1 MSSDDPNSS
10 QTKPSADP
18 SKADLRYQ
26 GFVRRVEDSAGA
38 DAEPEGPAEED
49 DALEAAPNR
58 RASGHRLLVFGLL
71 LALAAALAASAFFA
85 GRHFIRIAMRENL
98 PQLDGSL
105 AVYGLAAPVT
115 VARDARGVPHI
126 RAGSMDDLVF
136 AQGFVTAQDRLWQM
150 DLLRRHAAGQ
160 LAAILGRSMLEHDR
174 LQRTLQLRASADR
187 AIAVLP
193 ADQRHWLDLYAR
205 GVNASIAAQRAHLPV
220 EFCLLAYQPAP
231 WTPRD
236 SILVELVMFQ
246 DLTTGFPAKLAREA
260 LAAHLSPE
268 LIADLYPVG
277 SWRDHY
283 PGQPMPD
290 VSAPQPEFNDIPLDE
305 SQSQLRRPS
314 RPTKESGAPSIAVSS
329 RWVGSKTP
337 GAPSISRSLRNGW
350 ESANTISPSDLL
362 SLNQTL
368 ALFHAPCSA
377 CVAGS
382 NAWAVSG
389 SRTASGKPLLS
400 NDMHLSL
407 SVPDLWY
414 EADLEASNPA
424 PLAAFHAAGVTL
436 PGTPFIISGHNDH
449 VAWGFTNLGADV
461 QDLIIEHT
469 RGTSSGAEF
478 QTSSGAWLPVRY
490 QTEVIQVRGS
500 TDVILDV
507 PLTRHG
513 DTDTPIV
520 SSVFPTERRSLSL
533 RWTIYDPA
541 NLTAPFFA
549 VDSAADWPSMLAAFA
564 AWGGPAQNLIYADD
578 QGHIAYHALGRIPI
592 RGDINNPSPLSPVP
606 TDATAP
612 DAAAHEWV
620 GTIPFDQLPQALD
633 PPDGVLAAAN
643 ARVTPDG
650 YRFPITLNWM
660 APYRT
665 ERIYKVLESSPM
677 EVEATDDNEPG
688 KVSAP
693 VPGVGTNKTLALSR
707 PLTPLDMLTLQND
720 AISEP
725 DLILAQR
732 LAYSI
737 DHATGPL
744 KNDPTLHQAADILRK
759 WNGSVDANAS
769 APAIVNA
776 ARATLWPMLLIPK
789 LAPEAGTQLA
799 QGADLSKVKNLRAD
813 AARAANLWQLYTWGE
828 RDSVEEQ
835 LITHTP
841 ARWLPSGFATWD
853 DFLAAVVLRGLRN
866 AHAPRNLATWQQG
879 SAFPLD
885 IEHPIFSHATLLAR
899 LLLGVPTGTGPQSQS
914 GDLTTV
920 RQSGHAFGPSE
931 RFTADLS
938 DPDRATLNLVL
949 GQSGNP
955 GSPLYMDQFQSWLRG
970 TTFPLPFTPAATQ
983 PTITHTH
990 TLTPR

>member
-1 MSSDDPNSS
+1 MSSDDPNSRD
-10 QTKPSADP
+10 TKPPASPA
-18 SKADLRYQ
+18 KADLRYK
-26 GFVRRVEDSAGA
+26 GYVRRVEDSAGA
-38 DAEPEGPAEED
+38 DAGPEGPVAA
-49 DALEAAPNR
+49 DAALKAALVADLDAPAGR
-58 RASGHRLLVFGLL
+58 GSGHRLRVFCLL

-85 GRHFIRIAMRENL
+85 GRHFIRNAMRENL

-105 AVYGLAAPVT
+105 TVYGLAAPVT
-115 VARDARGVPHI
+115 VARDTHGVPHI

-160 LAAILGRSMLEHDR
+160 LAAVLGRPMLEHDR
-174 LQRTLQLRASADR
+174 LQRTLQLRAAADR

-193 ADQRHWLDLYAR
+193 ADQRHWLEVYAR
-205 GVNASIAAQRAHLPV
+205 GVNASIAAQRDRIPV
-220 EFCLLAYQPAP
+220 EFRLLAYRPAA

-246 DLTTGFPAKLAREA
+246 DLTTGFPQKLAREA

-277 SWRDHY
+277 SWRDHT

-305 SQSQLRRPS
+305 SQSSLRRPS
-314 RPTKESGAPSIAVSS
+314 PAAT
-329 RWVGSKTP
+329 T
-337 GAPSISRSLRNGW
+337 
-350 ESANTISPSDLL
+350 SPSDLL

-407 SVPDLWY
+407 SVPELWY
-414 EADLEASNPA
+414 EADLQATNPA
-424 PLAAFHAAGVTL
+424 PLAAFHAAGITL
-436 PGTPFIISGHNDH
+436 PGTPFVIAGHNDH

-461 QDLIIEHT
+461 QDLIVEHT
-469 RGTSSGAEF
+469 RGTSSGAEY
-478 QTSSGAWLPVRY
+478 QTASGAWLPVRY

-541 NLTAPFFA
+541 NLTDPFFA
-549 VDSAADWPSMLAAFA
+549 VNSAADWPSMLAAFA
-564 AWGGPAQNLIYADD
+564 DWGGPAQNLVYADD

-612 DAAAHEWV
+612 DAALHEWA
-620 GTIPFDQLPQALD
+620 GYIPFDQLPQAFD
-633 PPDGVLAAAN
+633 PPDGVLATAN

-650 YRFPITLNWM
+650 YRFPITLDWM

-665 ERIYKVLESSPM
+665 ERIYKVLESSP
-677 EVEATDDNEPG
+677 ERVLDASPVNLSEAPAAKSANSSSATTPAAAPG
-688 KVSAP
+688 
-693 VPGVGTNKTLALSR
+693 PGETLAPIHL
-707 PLTPLDMLTLQND
+707 LTPADMLALQD
-720 AISEP
+720 DVTSGP
-725 DLILAQR
+725 DRILAQR
-732 LAYSI
+732 LAYAI

-759 WNGSVDANAS
+759 WNGSVDAAAA

-789 LAPEAGTQLA
+789 LAPEAGTQLV
-799 QGADLSKVKNLRAD
+799 QGADLSKVRNLPAD
-813 AARAANLWQLYTWGE
+813 AAQAANLWQLYTWGE
-828 RDSVEEQ
+828 RESVEEQ
-835 LITHTP
+835 LITHAP
-841 ARWLPSGFATWD
+841 ARWLPSAYPTWD
-853 DFLAAVVLRGLRN
+853 DFLAAVVQRGLRN
-866 AHAPRNLATWQQG
+866 AHAPLDLATWQQG
-879 SAFPLD
+879 SAFRLD
-885 IEHPIFSHATLLAR
+885 IEHPLFSHATLLAR

-914 GDLTTV
+914 GDTTTV
-920 RQSGHAFGPSE
+920 RQSGQAFGPSE

-938 DPDRATLNLVL
+938 DPDRTTLNLAL

-955 GSPLYMDQFQSWLRG
+955 ASPFYMDQFQSWLRG
-970 TTFPLPFTPAATQ
+970 TTFPLPFTPAATW
-983 PTITHTH
+983 PTIAHTL

>member
-1 MSSDDPNSS
+1 MIRDDPNSS
-10 QTKPSADP
+10 QSNPSANP
-18 SKADLRYQ
+18 SKAELRYK
-26 GFVRRVEDSAGA
+26 GYVRRAEDSAGA
-38 DAEPEGPAEED
+38 DAEPEGPAAA
-49 DALEAAPNR
+49 DAALRAALVADLEAPAGR
-58 RASGHRLLVFGLL
+58 GAGHRLRVFCVVVAL
-71 LALAAALAASAFFA
+71 LALLFAAAFFA
-85 GRHFIRIAMRENL
+85 GRHFIPIAMRQNL

-105 AVYGLAAPVT
+105 AVHGLAAPVT
-115 VARDARGVPHI
+115 VERDARGVPHI
-126 RAGSMDDLVF
+126 HAGSMDDLVF

-160 LAAILGRSMLEHDR
+160 LAAILGRPMLEHDR
-174 LQRTLQLRASADR
+174 LQRTRQLRAAADR

-193 ADQRHWLDLYAR
+193 ADQRHWLEVYAR
-205 GVNASIAAQRAHLPV
+205 GVNASIAAQRDRIPV
-220 EFCLLAYQPAP
+220 EFRLLAYRPAA

-246 DLTTGFPAKLAREA
+246 DLTTGFPQKLAREA

-277 SWRDHY
+277 SWRDHT

-290 VSAPQPEFNDIPLDE
+290 VSAPQPELNDIPLDE
-305 SQSQLRRPS
+305 SQSSLRRPS
-314 RPTKESGAPSIAVSS
+314 PAAT
-329 RWVGSKTP
+329 T
-337 GAPSISRSLRNGW
+337 
-350 ESANTISPSDLL
+350 SPSDLL

-407 SVPDLWY
+407 SVPELWY
-414 EADLEASNPA
+414 EADLQATNPA
-424 PLAAFHAAGVTL
+424 PLAAFHAAGITL
-436 PGTPFIISGHNDH
+436 PGTPFVIAGHNDH

-461 QDLIIEHT
+461 QDLIVEHT
-469 RGTSSGAEF
+469 RGTSSGAEY
-478 QTSSGAWLPVRY
+478 QTASGAWLPVRY

-541 NLTAPFFA
+541 NLTDPFFA
-549 VDSAADWPSMLAAFA
+549 VNSAADWPSMLAAFA
-564 AWGGPAQNLIYADD
+564 DWGGPAQNLVYADD

-612 DAAAHEWV
+612 DAALHEWA
-620 GTIPFDQLPQALD
+620 GYIPFDQLPQAFD
-633 PPDGVLAAAN
+633 PPDGVLATAN

-650 YRFPITLNWM
+650 YRFPITLDWM

-665 ERIYKVLESSPM
+665 ERIYKVLESSP
-677 EVEATDDNEPG
+677 ERVLDASSVNLPEAPAAKSANSGSATTPAAAPG
-688 KVSAP
+688 
-693 VPGVGTNKTLALSR
+693 PGETLAPIHL
-707 PLTPLDMLTLQND
+707 LTPADMLALQD
-720 AISEP
+720 DVTSGP
-725 DLILAQR
+725 DRILAQR
-732 LAYSI
+732 LAYAI

-759 WNGSVDANAS
+759 WNGSVDAAAA

-789 LAPEAGTQLA
+789 LAPEAGTQLV
-799 QGADLSKVKNLRAD
+799 QGADLSKVRNLPAD
-813 AARAANLWQLYTWGE
+813 AAQAANLWQLYTWGE
-828 RDSVEEQ
+828 RESVEEQ
-835 LITHTP
+835 LITHAP
-841 ARWLPSGFATWD
+841 ARWLPSAYPTWD
-853 DFLAAVVLRGLRN
+853 DFLAAVVQRGLRN
-866 AHAPRNLATWQQG
+866 AHAPLDLATWQQG
-879 SAFPLD
+879 SAFRLD
-885 IEHPIFSHATLLAR
+885 IEHPLFSHATLLAR

-914 GDLTTV
+914 GDTTTV
-920 RQSGHAFGPSE
+920 RQSGQAFGPSE

-938 DPDRATLNLVL
+938 DPDRTTLNLAL

-955 GSPLYMDQFQSWLRG
+955 ASPFYMDQFQSWLRG
-970 TTFPLPFTPAATQ
+970 TTFPLPFTPAATW
-983 PTITHTH
+983 PTIAHTL

>member
-1 MSSDDPNSS
+1 MIRDDPNSS
-10 QTKPSADP
+10 QSSPSANP
-18 SKADLRYQ
+18 SKAELRYQ
-26 GFVRRVEDSAGA
+26 GYVRRVEDSAAA
-38 DAEPEGPAEED
+38 DAEPEGPVAA
-49 DALEAAPNR
+49 DAALKAALVADLEAPAR
-58 RASGHRLLVFGLL
+58 HGAGHKLRAFCLL

-85 GRHFIRIAMRENL
+85 GRHFIRNAMRQNL

-126 RAGSMDDLVF
+126 RAASMDDLVF

-150 DLLRRHAAGQ
+150 DLLRRHASGQ
-160 LAAILGRSMLEHDR
+160 LAAILGRPMLEHDR
-174 LQRTLQLRASADR
+174 LQRTLQLLAAADR

-193 ADQRHWLDLYAR
+193 ADQRHWLEVYAR
-205 GVNASIAAQRAHLPV
+205 GVNASIAAQRGRLPI
-220 EFCLLAYQPAP
+220 EFHLLAYQPAP

-246 DLTTGFPAKLAREA
+246 DLTTGFPAKLARES
-260 LAAHLSPE
+260 LAAHLSSE
-268 LIADLYPVG
+268 LITDLYPVG
-277 SWRDHY
+277 SWRDHV

-305 SQSQLRRPS
+305 SQSSLRRP
-314 RPTKESGAPSIAVSS
+314 APA
-329 RWVGSKTP
+329 
-337 GAPSISRSLRNGW
+337 A
-350 ESANTISPSDLL
+350 TISPSDLL

-368 ALFHAPCSA
+368 VLFHAPCSA

-407 SVPDLWY
+407 SVPELWY
-414 EADLEASNPA
+414 EADLEATNPA
-424 PLAAFHAAGVTL
+424 PQADFHAAGVTL
-436 PGTPFIISGHNDH
+436 PGTPFVISGHNDH

-478 QTSSGAWLPVRY
+478 QTASGAWLPVRY
-490 QTEVIQVRGS
+490 RTEVIQVRGS

-513 DTDTPIV
+513 DMDTPIV

-541 NLTAPFFA
+541 NLTDPFFA

-564 AWGGPAQNLIYADD
+564 DWGGPAQNLIYADD
-578 QGHIAYHALGRIPI
+578 AGHIAYHALGRIPI
-592 RGDINNPSPLSPVP
+592 RGDVNNPSPLAPVP

-612 DAAAHEWV
+612 DAPSHEWA
-620 GTIPFDQLPQALD
+620 GYIPFDQLPQAFD
-633 PPDGVLAAAN
+633 PPDGVLATAN

-650 YRFPITLNWM
+650 YRFPITLDWM

-665 ERIYKVLESSPM
+665 ERIYRVLDASSVNLP
-677 EVEATDDNEPG
+677 EAPAAKSANSSSATTPAAAPG
-688 KVSAP
+688 PGETPAP
-693 VPGVGTNKTLALSR
+693 IHLLTPADMLALQDDVTSG
-707 PLTPLDMLTLQND
+707 
-720 AISEP
+720 P
-725 DLILAQR
+725 DRILAQR
-732 LAYSI
+732 LAYAI

-759 WNGSVDANAS
+759 WNGSVDANAA

-776 ARATLWPMLLIPK
+776 ARAALWPMLLIPK
-789 LAPEAGTQLA
+789 LAPEAAAQLA
-799 QGADLSKVKNLRAD
+799 QGADLSKVRNLRAD
-813 AARAANLWQLYTWGE
+813 AAQAANLWQLYTWGE
-828 RDSVEEQ
+828 RESVEEQ
-835 LITHTP
+835 LITHAP
-841 ARWLPSGFATWD
+841 ARWLPSAYPTWD
-853 DFLAAVVLRGLRN
+853 DFLAAVVQRGLRN
-866 AHAPRNLATWQQG
+866 AHAPLDLATWQQG
-879 SAFPLD
+879 SAFRLD
-885 IEHPIFSHATLLAR
+885 IEHPLFSHATLLAR

-914 GDLTTV
+914 GDTTTV
-920 RQSGHAFGPSE
+920 RQSGQAFGPSE

-938 DPDRATLNLVL
+938 DPDRTTLNLAL

-955 GSPLYMDQFQSWLRG
+955 ASPFYMDQFQSWLRG
-970 TTFPLPFTPAATQ
+970 TTFPLPFTPAATW
-983 PTITHTH
+983 PTIAHTL

>member
-10 QTKPSADP
+10 GTNSPPDP
-18 SKADLRYQ
+18 NKADLRYENY
-26 GFVRRVEDSAGA
+26 VRKVEGRTEADSRPEDLAA
-38 DAEPEGPAEED
+38 AVSLEDTEP
-49 DALEAAPNR
+49 EAAPDAPTR
-58 RASGHRLLVFGLL
+58 RSAGHRLLVFCLVF
-71 LALAAALAASAFFA
+71 ALVAALVTSAFLA
-85 GRHFIRIAMRENL
+85 GRHFIRNAMREDL
-98 PQLDGSL
+98 PQLDGSQP
-105 AVYGLAAPVT
+105 VYGLAASVT
-115 VARDARGVPHI
+115 VARDARGVPHLY
-126 RAGSMDDLVF
+126 ASSMDDLIF
-136 AQGFVTAQDRLWQM
+136 AQGYVTAQDRLWQM
-150 DLLRRHAAGQ
+150 DMLRRHASGQ

-174 LQRTLQLRASADR
+174 LQRTLQLRAAADR

-220 EFCLLAYQPAP
+220 EFRLLAYQPAP

-236 SILVELVMFQ
+236 SILVEIALFQ
-246 DLTTGFPAKLAREA
+246 ELTTGFPAKLGREA
-260 LAAHLSPE
+260 LAEHLSPD

-283 PGQPMPD
+283 PGQPIPD

-305 SQSQLRRPS
+305 SQSHLRKP
-314 RPTKESGAPSIAVSS
+314 APAA
-329 RWVGSKTP
+329 T
-337 GAPSISRSLRNGW
+337 
-350 ESANTISPSDLL
+350 TSPSDLL

-368 ALFHAPCSA
+368 ALFHVPCSA

-407 SVPDLWY
+407 SVPELWY
-414 EADLEASNPA
+414 EADLQATNPA
-424 PLAAFHAAGVTL
+424 PLAAFHAAGITL
-436 PGTPFIISGHNDH
+436 PGTPFVISGHNDH

-461 QDLIIEHT
+461 QDLYIEHT
-469 RGTSSGAEF
+469 RGTPSGAEY
-478 QTSSGAWLPVRY
+478 QLPNGTWSAVHY

-500 TDVILDV
+500 ADVVLDV

-513 DTDTPIV
+513 DADTPIV
-520 SSVFPTERRSLSL
+520 SSLFPTERRSLSL

-549 VDSAADWPSMLAAFA
+549 VNSASDWSSMLAAFA

-578 QGHIAYHALGRIPI
+578 AGHIGYHALGRIPI
-592 RGDINNPSPLSPVP
+592 RGDIDNPSPLSPVP
-606 TDATAP
+606 TEATAP
-612 DAAAHEWV
+612 DALSHEWV
-620 GTIPFDQLPQALD
+620 GTIPFDQLPQSYD
-633 PPDGVLAAAN
+633 PADGVLATAN

-650 YRFPITLNWM
+650 YRYPITLNWM

-665 ERIYKVLESSPM
+665 ERIYKVLESSPQR
-677 EVEATDDNEPG
+677 VLEASLVKVPETSPAKRSQSSPAKGSFPG
-688 KVSAP
+688 
-693 VPGVGTNKTLALSR
+693 PGETLAPSH
-707 PLTPLDMLTLQND
+707 PLTAQDMLTLQND
-720 AISEP
+720 VISEP

-737 DHATGPL
+737 DHTTGPL
-744 KNDPTLHQAADILRK
+744 KNDPTLHQAADILRN

-776 ARATLWPMLLIPK
+776 ARAALWPMLLIPR
-789 LAPEAGTQLA
+789 LAPEAAAPLA

-828 RDSVEEQ
+828 RSSVEEQ
-835 LITHTP
+835 LISHAP

-853 DFLAAVVLRGLRN
+853 DFLAAVVQRGLRS
-866 AHAPRNLATWQQG
+866 AHAPRNLTTWQQG
-879 SAFPLD
+879 SAFPLQID
-885 IEHPIFSHATLLAR
+885 HPIFSRAILLAR
-899 LLLGVPTGTGPQSQS
+899 LLLGVPTGTGPQPQS

-920 RQSGHAFGPSE
+920 KQIGQAFGPSE

-938 DPDRATLNLVL
+938 DPDRTTLNLVL

-955 GSPLYMDQFQSWLRG
+955 ASPWYMDQLQSWLRG
-970 TTFPLPFTPAATQ
+970 TTYPLPFTPAATQ
-983 PTITHTH
+983 PTITHTLI
-990 TLTPR
+990 LTPR

>member
-1 MSSDDPNSS
+1 MIRDDPNSS
-10 QTKPSADP
+10 QSNPSADP

-26 GFVRRVEDSAGA
+26 GYVRRVEDSAGA
-38 DAEPEGPAEED
+38 DAEPEDPAAA
-49 DALEAAPNR
+49 DAALKAALVADLDAPAGR
-58 RASGHRLLVFGLL
+58 GAGHGLRVFCLL

-85 GRHFIRIAMRENL
+85 GRHFIRNAMRENL

-115 VARDARGVPHI
+115 VERDARGVPHI

-136 AQGFVTAQDRLWQM
+136 AQGFVTAGDRLWQM

-160 LAAILGRSMLEHDR
+160 LAAILGRPMLEHDR
-174 LQRTLQLRASADR
+174 LQRTMQLRAAADR

-193 ADQRHWLDLYAR
+193 ADQRHWLDVYAR
-205 GVNASIAAQRAHLPV
+205 GVNASIAAQRDRLPI
-220 EFCLLAYQPAP
+220 EFRLLGYQPAP

-260 LAAHLSPE
+260 LAAHLAPE

-305 SQSQLRRPS
+305 SQSHLRQPAQ
-314 RPTKESGAPSIAVSS
+314 K
-329 RWVGSKTP
+329 P

-350 ESANTISPSDLL
+350 ESASTISPSDLL

-368 ALFHAPCSA
+368 ALFQSPCSA

-389 SRTASGKPLLS
+389 SRTASGKPLLA

-424 PLAAFHAAGVTL
+424 PLAAFHAAGITL
-436 PGTPFIISGHNDH
+436 PGTPFVIAGHNDH

-469 RGTSSGAEF
+469 RGTFSGVEF
-478 QTSSGAWLPVRY
+478 QTPSGTWSPVRY

-513 DTDTPIV
+513 DADTPIV
-520 SSVFPTERRSLSL
+520 SSVFPAERRSLSL

-541 NLTAPFFA
+541 NLTDPFFA

-564 AWGGPAQNLIYADD
+564 DWGGPAQNLIYADD
-578 QGHIAYHALGRIPI
+578 AGHIAYHALGRIPI

-612 DAAAHEWV
+612 DAAAHEWA
-620 GTIPFDQLPQALD
+620 GTIPFDQLPQAFD
-633 PPDGVLAAAN
+633 PPDGVLATAN

-650 YRFPITLNWM
+650 YRFPITLDWM

-665 ERIYKVLESSPM
+665 ERIYKVLESSP
-677 EVEATDDNEPG
+677 ERVLEASPVNLPEAPAAKSAISSSAKTPAAAPG
-688 KVSAP
+688 
-693 VPGVGTNKTLALSR
+693 PGQPTHL
-707 PLTPLDMLTLQND
+707 LTPANMLALQND
-720 AISEP
+720 VTSEP
-725 DLILAQR
+725 DRILAQR
-732 LAYSI
+732 LAYAI

-744 KNDPTLHQAADILRK
+744 KNDSTLHQAADILRK
-759 WNGSVDANAS
+759 WDGSVDAAAA

-776 ARATLWPMLLIPK
+776 ARAALWPMLLIPK
-789 LAPEAGTQLA
+789 LAPEASAPLA

-813 AARAANLWQLYTWGE
+813 AAQAANLWQLYTWGE

-841 ARWLPSGFATWD
+841 ARWLPSAYPTWD

-866 AHAPRNLATWQQG
+866 AHAPRDLATWQQG

-885 IEHPIFSHATLLAR
+885 IKHPIFSHATLLAR
-899 LLLGVPTGTGPQSQS
+899 LLLGVPTGAGPQSQS

-920 RQSGHAFGPSE
+920 RQSGRAFGPSE
-931 RFTADLS
+931 RFTAGLS
-938 DPDRATLNLVL
+938 DPDRTTLNLVL

-955 GSPLYMDQFQSWLRG
+955 ASPWYMDQFQSWLRG
-970 TTFPLPFTPAATQ
+970 TTYPLPFTPAATQ
-983 PTITHTH
+983 PTITHTL

>member
-10 QTKPSADP
+10 GTNSSADP
-18 SKADLRYQ
+18 NKADLRYQ
-26 GFVRRVEDSAGA
+26 NYVRKVERTTEADSRPEALPA
-38 DAEPEGPAEED
+38 AAFLEDTEPESAP
-49 DALEAAPNR
+49 DAPTR
-58 RASGHRLLVFGLL
+58 RAAGHRTLVFCLVF
-71 LALAAALAASAFFA
+71 ALVAALAVSAFLA
-85 GRHFIRIAMRENL
+85 GRHFIRNAMRENL
-98 PQLDGSL
+98 PQLDGSF

-115 VARDARGVPHI
+115 VARDAQGVPHI
-126 RAGSMDDLVF
+126 HASSMDDLVF

-150 DLLRRHAAGQ
+150 DLLRRHASGQ

-193 ADQRHWLDLYAR
+193 ADQRHWLEVYAR
-205 GVNASIAAQRAHLPV
+205 GVNASIAAQHAHLPV
-220 EFCLLAYQPAP
+220 EFRLLGYQPAP
-231 WTPRD
+231 WIPRD

-246 DLTTGFPAKLAREA
+246 DLTTSFPAKLGREA
-260 LAAHLSPE
+260 LAAHLSPD

-290 VSAPQPEFNDIPLDE
+290 VSAPQPEFNDMPLDE
-305 SQSQLRRPS
+305 SQSRLHR
-314 RPTKESGAPSIAVSS
+314 
-329 RWVGSKTP
+329 P

-350 ESANTISPSDLL
+350 ESTNTISPADLL

-368 ALFHAPCSA
+368 SLFHAPCST

-407 SVPDLWY
+407 SAPELWY
-414 EADLEASNPA
+414 EADLQATNPA
-424 PLAAFHAAGVTL
+424 PLADFHAAGITL
-436 PGTPFIISGHNDH
+436 PGTPFVIAGHNDH

-461 QDLIIEHT
+461 QDLYIEHT
-469 RGTSSGAEF
+469 RGTASGAEY
-478 QTSSGAWLPVRY
+478 QLPNGTWSPVRY
-490 QTEVIQVRGS
+490 QTEVIHVRGS
-500 TDVILDV
+500 ADVILDV

-513 DTDTPIV
+513 DTDIPIV
-520 SSVFPTERRSLSL
+520 SSLFPTERRRLSL

-549 VDSAADWPSMLAAFA
+549 VDSATDWTSMLAAFA

-578 QGHIAYHALGRIPI
+578 AGHIAYHALGRIPI

-612 DAAAHEWV
+612 DALSHEWV
-620 GTIPFDQLPQALD
+620 GTIPFDQLPQAFD
-633 PPDGVLAAAN
+633 PPDGVLATAN
-643 ARVTPDG
+643 ASVTPVD
-650 YRFPITLNWM
+650 YRYPITLDWM

-665 ERIYKVLESSPM
+665 ERIYRVLEASPAKSASG
-677 EVEATDDNEPG
+677 EAL
-688 KVSAP
+688 AP
-693 VPGVGTNKTLALSR
+693 SH
-707 PLTPLDMLTLQND
+707 PLTPADMLTLQND
-720 AISEP
+720 VYSNLDHI
-725 DLILAQR
+725 IAQR

-744 KNDPTLHQAADILRK
+744 KNDSTLHQAADILRD
-759 WNGSVDANAS
+759 WNGSVDANSS

-776 ARATLWPMLLIPK
+776 ARVAFWPMLLIPK
-789 LAPEAGTQLA
+789 LAPEAAAPLA
-799 QGADLSKVKNLRAD
+799 QGEDLSMVKNLRND
-813 AARAANLWQLYTWGE
+813 AARVANLWQLYTWGE
-828 RDSVEEQ
+828 RSSVEEQ
-835 LITHTP
+835 LISHAP
-841 ARWLPSGFATWD
+841 ARWLPSAFATWD
-853 DFLAAVVLRGLRN
+853 DFLAAVVQRGLRV
-866 AHAPRNLATWQQG
+866 AHAPRNLKDWQQG
-879 SAFPLD
+879 SAFPLQID
-885 IEHPIFSHATLLAR
+885 HPIFSRATLLAR
-899 LLLGVPTGTGPQSQS
+899 LLLGVPTGTGPQPQS

-920 RQSGHAFGPSE
+920 KQVGHAFGPSE

-938 DPDRATLNLVL
+938 DPDRTTLNLVL

-955 GSPLYMDQFQSWLRG
+955 ASPLYMDQFQGWLHG
-970 TTFPLPFTPAATQ
+970 TTYPLPFTPAATQ
-983 PTITHTH
+983 PTIAHTLI
-990 TLTPR
+990 LTPR

>member
-10 QTKPSADP
+10 QTTPSANP
-18 SKADLRYQ
+18 SKADLRYR
-26 GFVRRVEDSAGA
+26 GFVRRAEGSTGA
-38 DAEPEGPAEED
+38 DAAP
-49 DALEAAPNR
+49 DAPAAPDAVLAPPPTPSRWAR
-58 RASGHRLLVFGLL
+58 RLHLFALFLLL
-71 LALAAALAASAFFA
+71 LAGLAAVAFFT
-85 GRHFIRIAMRENL
+85 GRHFIRNAMRQNL

-105 AVYGLAAPVT
+105 AVNGLAAPVT
-115 VARDARGVPHI
+115 VERDAHGVPHI
-126 RAGSMDDLVF
+126 HAASMDDLVF

-150 DLLRRHAAGQ
+150 DLLRRHASGQ
-160 LAAILGRSMLEHDR
+160 LAAILGRPMLQHDR

-193 ADQRHWLDLYAR
+193 ADQRHWLEVYAR
-205 GVNASIAAQRAHLPV
+205 GVNASIAAQRDHLPV
-220 EFCLLAYQPAP
+220 EFRLLAYQPAP

-236 SILVELVMFQ
+236 SILVELALFQ
-246 DLTTGFPAKLAREA
+246 DLTTGFPAKLGREA

-268 LIADLYPVG
+268 LIADLYPTG

-290 VSAPQPEFNDIPLDE
+290 LSAPQPEFNDIPLDE
-305 SQSQLRRPS
+305 SQSKLHRPALV
-314 RPTKESGAPSIAVSS
+314 T
-329 RWVGSKTP
+329 T
-337 GAPSISRSLRNGW
+337 
-350 ESANTISPSDLL
+350 SPSDLL

-400 NDMHLSL
+400 NDMHIALAA
-407 SVPDLWY
+407 PELWY
-414 EADLEASNPA
+414 EADLQATNAA
-424 PLAAFHAAGVTL
+424 PLAGFHAAGVTL
-436 PGTPFIISGHNDH
+436 PGTPFVISGHNDH

-461 QDLIIEHT
+461 QDLYIEHT

-478 QTSSGAWLPVRY
+478 QTPSGAWLPVRY

-513 DTDTPIV
+513 DIDTPIV
-520 SSVFPTERRSLSL
+520 SSVFPTERRSISL

-549 VDSAADWPSMLAAFA
+549 VDSASDWPSMLAAFA
-564 AWGGPAQNLIYADD
+564 TWGGPAQNLIYADD

-592 RGDINNPSPLSPVP
+592 RGDIANPSPLSPVP
-606 TDATAP
+606 TDATAL

-620 GTIPFDQLPQALD
+620 GTIPFDQLPQAFD
-633 PPDGVLAAAN
+633 PADGVLATAN
-643 ARVTPDG
+643 ASVTPPG

-665 ERIYKVLESSPM
+665 ERIYKVLESSP
-677 EVEATDDNEPG
+677 EKVLESSPEKVLEGSPERVLEASPG
-688 KVSAP
+688 KDSSAAL
-693 VPGVGTNKTLALSR
+693 PGETLAPSR
-707 PLTPLDMLTLQND
+707 PLTPADMLTLQND
-720 AISEP
+720 VTSEP

-776 ARATLWPMLLIPK
+776 ARAALWPMLLIPK
-789 LAPEAGTQLA
+789 LAPEGAAPLA
-799 QGADLSKVKNLRAD
+799 QGAAIPKVKNLRAD
-813 AARAANLWQLYTWGE
+813 AAQAANLWQLYTWGE
-828 RDSVEEQ
+828 RSSVEEQ
-835 LITHTP
+835 IITHTP

-853 DFLAAVVLRGLRN
+853 DFLAAVVARGLRS

-879 SAFPLD
+879 STFPLQID
-885 IEHPIFSHATLLAR
+885 HPIFSHATLLAR
-899 LLLGVPTGTGPQSQS
+899 LLLGVPTGTGPQSNS
-914 GDLTTV
+914 GDSTTV
-920 RQSGHAFGPSE
+920 KQIGPAFGPSE

-938 DPDRATLNLVL
+938 DPDRTTLNLAL

-955 GSPLYMDQFQSWLRG
+955 ASPLYMDQFQSWLRG

-983 PTITHTH
+983 PTIAHTLI
-990 TLTPR
+990 LTPR

>member
-1 MSSDDPNSS
+1 MSSDDPNSTQS
-10 QTKPSADP
+10 NPSANP
-18 SKADLRYQ
+18 SKPELRYR
-26 GFVRRVEDSAGA
+26 GFVRQVEGSGAADPAPDRPVPPDAVLAPPPTPSRWARRLRVLG
-38 DAEPEGPAEED
+38 
-49 DALEAAPNR
+49 LF
-58 RASGHRLLVFGLL
+58 LLL
-71 LALAAALAASAFFA
+71 LAGLAAAALFT
-85 GRHFIRIAMRENL
+85 GRHFIRNAMRQNL
-98 PQLDGSL
+98 PQFDGSL

-126 RAGSMDDLVF
+126 HAASMDDLVF

-150 DLLRRHAAGQ
+150 DLLRRHASGQ
-160 LAAILGRSMLEHDR
+160 LAAILGRPMLQHDR
-174 LQRTLQLRASADR
+174 LQRTMQLRAAADR

-193 ADQRHWLDLYAR
+193 ADQLHWLDLYAR
-205 GVNASIAAQRAHLPV
+205 GVNASIAAQRDHLPV
-220 EFCLLAYQPAP
+220 EFRLLAYQPAP

-236 SILVELVMFQ
+236 SILVELALFQ
-246 DLTTGFPAKLAREA
+246 ELTTGFPQKLAREA

-268 LIADLYPVG
+268 LIADLYPTG

-290 VSAPQPEFNDIPLDE
+290 LSAPQPEFNDIPLDE
-305 SQSQLRRPS
+305 SQSKLHRPPP
-314 RPTKESGAPSIAVSS
+314 PTKESG
-329 RWVGSKTP
+329 T
-337 GAPSISRSLRNGW
+337 PSISRSLRNGW
-350 ESANTISPSDLL
+350 ESAATISPSDLL
-362 SLNQTL
+362 SLHQAL
-368 ALFHAPCSA
+368 ALFHAPCST

-400 NDMHLSL
+400 NDMHLAL
-407 SVPDLWY
+407 AVPELWY
-414 EADLEASNPA
+414 EADLQATNSA
-424 PLAAFHAAGVTL
+424 PQADFHAAGVTL
-436 PGTPFIISGHNDH
+436 PGTPFVIAGHNDH

-478 QTSSGAWLPVRY
+478 QTASGAWLPVRY

-500 TDVILDV
+500 TDVVLDV

-513 DTDTPIV
+513 DIDTPIV

-533 RWTIYDPA
+533 LWTIYDPA

-549 VDSAADWPSMLAAFA
+549 VDSATGWPSMLAAFA

-578 QGHIAYHALGRIPI
+578 QGHIGYHALGRIPI

-612 DAAAHEWV
+612 DAAAHEWA
-620 GTIPFDQLPQALD
+620 GYIPFDQLPQAFD
-633 PPDGVLAAAN
+633 PADGVLATAN

-650 YRFPITLNWM
+650 YRFPITLDWM

-665 ERIYKVLESSPM
+665 ERIYRVLESSP
-677 EVEATDDNEPG
+677 ERVLEASPEISASPDKNSSALPG
-688 KVSAP
+688 E
-693 VPGVGTNKTLALSR
+693 TLAPSR
-707 PLTPLDMLTLQND
+707 PLTPADMLTLQND
-720 AISEP
+720 VTSEP

-744 KNDPTLHQAADILRK
+744 KNDPTLHQSADILRK

-776 ARATLWPMLLIPK
+776 ARAAFWPMLLIPK
-789 LAPEAGTQLA
+789 LAPEAATPLA
-799 QGADLSKVKNLRAD
+799 QGAALSKVKNLRAD
-813 AARAANLWQLYTWGE
+813 AAQAANLWQLYTWGE
-828 RDSVEEQ
+828 RSSVEEQ

-841 ARWLPSGFATWD
+841 ARWLPSGYATWD
-853 DFLAAVVLRGLRN
+853 DFLAAVVQRGLRN

-885 IEHPIFSHATLLAR
+885 IEHPLFSHATLLAR

-920 RQSGHAFGPSE
+920 RQSGQAFGPSE

-938 DPDRATLNLVL
+938 DPDRTTLNLAL

-955 GSPLYMDQFQSWLRG
+955 ASPLHMDQFQSWLRG
-970 TTFPLPFTPAATQ
+970 TTYPLPFTSAATQ
-983 PTITHTH
+983 PTIAHTLI
-990 TLTPR
+990 LTPR

>member
-1 MSSDDPNSS
+1 MIRDDLNSS
-10 QTKPSADP
+10 QSNPSANP
-18 SKADLRYQ
+18 SKVELRYK
-26 GFVRRVEDSAGA
+26 GYVRRAEDSAAA
-38 DAEPEGPAEED
+38 DAGPEDPAAAHAALKAALVADLEGPA
-49 DALEAAPNR
+49 R
-58 RASGHRLLVFGLL
+58 RGTGRKLRVFCLL

-85 GRHFIRIAMRENL
+85 GRHFIRNAMRQNL
-98 PQLDGSL
+98 PQLDGPL

-115 VARDARGVPHI
+115 VERDARGVPHI

-160 LAAILGRSMLEHDR
+160 LAAILGRPLLEHDR
-174 LQRTLQLRASADR
+174 LQRTLQLRAAADR

-193 ADQRHWLDLYAR
+193 ADQRHWLEVYAR
-205 GVNASIAAQRAHLPV
+205 GVNASIAAQRDRLPI
-220 EFCLLAYQPAP
+220 EFHLLAYRPAP

-246 DLTTGFPAKLAREA
+246 DLTTGFPAKLARES

-277 SWRDHY
+277 SWRDHV
-283 PGQPMPD
+283 PGQPMPN

-305 SQSQLRRPS
+305 SQSRLRRPS
-314 RPTKESGAPSIAVSS
+314 PAAT
-329 RWVGSKTP
+329 T
-337 GAPSISRSLRNGW
+337 
-350 ESANTISPSDLL
+350 SPSDLL

-407 SVPDLWY
+407 SVPELWY
-414 EADLEASNPA
+414 EADLEAANPA

-436 PGTPFIISGHNDH
+436 PGTPFVIAGHNDH

-478 QTSSGAWLPVRY
+478 QTASGAWLPVRY
-490 QTEVIQVRGS
+490 QTEVIQVRGG
-500 TDVILDV
+500 TNVILDV

-520 SSVFPTERRSLSL
+520 SSVFPDSNERRSISL
-533 RWTIYDPA
+533 LWTIYDPA
-541 NLTAPFFA
+541 NLTDPFFA
-549 VDSAADWPSMLAAFA
+549 VDSAADWPSMLVAFA
-564 AWGGPAQNLIYADD
+564 DWGGPAQNLIYADD

-592 RGDINNPSPLSPVP
+592 RGDANNPSPLSPVP
-606 TDATAP
+606 TDVAAP
-612 DAAAHEWV
+612 DAPAHEWA
-620 GTIPFDQLPQALD
+620 GYIPFDQLPQAFD
-633 PPDGVLAAAN
+633 PPDGALATAN

-650 YRFPITLNWM
+650 YRYPITLDWM

-665 ERIYKVLESSPM
+665 ERIYRVLDASSVNSP
-677 EVEATDDNEPG
+677 EDPAAKSATASSATTPAAA
-688 KVSAP
+688 SAP
-693 VPGVGTNKTLALSR
+693 GPNETPAYTHL
-707 PLTPLDMLTLQND
+707 LTPLDMLALQND
-720 AISEP
+720 VTSGP
-725 DLILAQR
+725 DRILAQR

-737 DHATGPL
+737 DHTTGPL

-769 APAIVNA
+769 APAILNA
-776 ARATLWPMLLIPK
+776 ARAALWPMLLIPK

-799 QGADLSKVKNLRAD
+799 QGADLSKVKNLPPD
-813 AARAANLWQLYTWGE
+813 AARAANLWRLYTWGE
-828 RDSVEEQ
+828 RESVEEQ

-841 ARWLPSGFATWD
+841 ARWLPSAYPTWD
-853 DFLAAVVLRGLRN
+853 DFLAAVVQRGLRS
-866 AHAPRNLATWQQG
+866 AHAPLDLAAWRQG

-885 IEHPIFSHATLLAR
+885 IEHPLFSHATLLAR

-920 RQSGHAFGPSE
+920 RQSGQAFGPSE
-931 RFTADLS
+931 RFTAGLG
-938 DPDRATLNLVL
+938 DPDRATLSLAL

-955 GSPLYMDQFQSWLRG
+955 ASPFYMDQLQSWLRG
-970 TTFPLPFTPAATQ
+970 TTYPLPFTPAATQ
-983 PTITHTH
+983 PTIAHTL

>member
-1 MSSDDPNSS
+1 MSSDDPTSS
-10 QTKPSADP
+10 GTTPPADP
-18 SKADLRYQ
+18 NKADLRYENY
-26 GFVRRVEDSAGA
+26 VRKVEGRTEADSRPEDLAVA
-38 DAEPEGPAEED
+38 DSLQDPES
-49 DALEAAPNR
+49 EAAPDAPTR
-58 RASGHRLLVFGLL
+58 RSAGHRLLVFCLVFAL
-71 LALAAALAASAFFA
+71 VSALATSAFLA
-85 GRHFIRIAMRENL
+85 GRHFIRNAMRQNL

-105 AVYGLAAPVT
+105 TVYGLAAPVT

-126 RAGSMDDLVF
+126 RASSMDDLIF
-136 AQGFVTAQDRLWQM
+136 AQGYVTAQDRLWQM
-150 DLLRRHAAGQ
+150 DLLRRHASGQ

-174 LQRTLQLRASADR
+174 LQRILQLRAAADR

-220 EFCLLAYQPAP
+220 EFRLLAYQPAP

-236 SILVELVMFQ
+236 SILVEIALFQ
-246 DLTTGFPAKLAREA
+246 ELTTGFPAKLGREA
-260 LAAHLSPE
+260 LAEHLSPD

-283 PGQPMPD
+283 PGQPIPD
-290 VSAPQPEFNDIPLDE
+290 VSAPQPEFNDMPLDE
-305 SQSQLRRPS
+305 SQSHLRR
-314 RPTKESGAPSIAVSS
+314 
-329 RWVGSKTP
+329 P

-350 ESANTISPSDLL
+350 DSANTTSPSDLL
-362 SLNQTL
+362 SLNRTL

-407 SVPDLWY
+407 AAPELWY
-414 EADLEASNPA
+414 EADLQAANPA
-424 PLAAFHAAGVTL
+424 PLADFHAAGVTL
-436 PGTPFIISGHNDH
+436 PGTPFVISGHNDH

-461 QDLIIEHT
+461 QDLYIEHT
-469 RGTSSGAEF
+469 RGTPFGTEY
-478 QTSSGAWLPVRY
+478 QLPNGAWRAVRY
-490 QTEVIQVRGS
+490 QTEVIHVRGS
-500 TDVILDV
+500 ADVILDV

-513 DTDTPIV
+513 DTDIPIV
-520 SSVFPTERRSLSL
+520 SSLFPTERRSLSL

-549 VDSAADWPSMLAAFA
+549 VDSASDWTSMLAAFA

-578 QGHIAYHALGRIPI
+578 AGHIGYHALGRIPI
-592 RGDINNPSPLSPVP
+592 RGDIDNPSPLSPVP

-612 DAAAHEWV
+612 DAPAHEWV
-620 GTIPFDQLPQALD
+620 GTIPFDQLPQAFD
-633 PPDGVLAAAN
+633 PPDGVLATAN
-643 ARVTPDG
+643 ASVISPG
-650 YRFPITLNWM
+650 YRYPITLNWM

-665 ERIYKVLESSPM
+665 ERIYRVLESSP
-677 EVEATDDNEPG
+677 ERVLEASPVKVPETSPAKISQASPAKGSFPG
-688 KVSAP
+688 
-693 VPGVGTNKTLALSR
+693 PGETLAPSH
-707 PLTPLDMLTLQND
+707 PLTAQDMLILQND
-720 AISEP
+720 VISEP

-776 ARATLWPMLLIPK
+776 ARAALWPMLLIPR
-789 LAPEAGTQLA
+789 LAPEAAAPLA
-799 QGADLSKVKNLRAD
+799 QGANLSKVKNLRAD

-828 RDSVEEQ
+828 RSSVEEQ
-835 LITHTP
+835 LISHAP

-853 DFLAAVVLRGLRN
+853 DFLAAVVQRGLRV
-866 AHAPRNLATWQQG
+866 AHAPRDLRGWQQG
-879 SAFPLD
+879 SAFPLQID
-885 IEHPIFSHATLLAR
+885 HPIFSRATLLAR
-899 LLLGVPTGTGPQSQS
+899 LLLDVPTGTGPLPQS

-920 RQSGHAFGPSE
+920 KQVGHAFGPSE

-938 DPDRATLNLVL
+938 DPDRTTLNLVL

-955 GSPLYMDQFQSWLRG
+955 ASPWYMDQLQSWLHG
-970 TTFPLPFTPAATQ
+970 TTYPLPFTPAATQ
-983 PTITHTH
+983 PTITHTLI
-990 TLTPR
+990 LTPR

>member
-10 QTKPSADP
+10 GTNSSADP
-18 SKADLRYQ
+18 NKADLRYENY
-26 GFVRRVEDSAGA
+26 VRKVEGRTEADSKYDVLATA
-38 DAEPEGPAEED
+38 LFLEDTEP
-49 DALEAAPNR
+49 EAAPDAPTR
-58 RASGHRLLVFGLL
+58 RAAGHRLLVFCLVF
-71 LALAAALAASAFFA
+71 ALVAALATSAFLA
-85 GRHFIRIAMRENL
+85 GRHFIRNAMLQNL

-115 VARDARGVPHI
+115 VARDARGVPYI
-126 RAGSMDDLVF
+126 RASSMDDLVF
-136 AQGFVTAQDRLWQM
+136 AQGYVTAQDRLWQM
-150 DLLRRHAAGQ
+150 DLLRRHASGQ

-174 LQRTLQLRASADR
+174 LQRTLQLRAAADR

-193 ADQRHWLDLYAR
+193 ADQLHWLDLYAR

-220 EFCLLAYQPAP
+220 EFRLLAYQPAP

-236 SILVELVMFQ
+236 SILVELALFQ
-246 DLTTGFPAKLAREA
+246 DLTTGFPAKLGREA
-260 LAAHLSPE
+260 LAAHLSPD

-283 PGQPMPD
+283 PGQPIPD

-305 SQSQLRRPS
+305 SQSHLRKP
-314 RPTKESGAPSIAVSS
+314 APA
-329 RWVGSKTP
+329 
-337 GAPSISRSLRNGW
+337 A
-350 ESANTISPSDLL
+350 TISPSDLL

-368 ALFHAPCSA
+368 ALFHAPCST

-407 SVPDLWY
+407 SAPELWY
-414 EADLEASNPA
+414 EADLQAANPA
-424 PLAAFHAAGVTL
+424 PLADFHAAGITL
-436 PGTPFIISGHNDH
+436 PGTPFVISGHNDH
-449 VAWGFTNLGADV
+449 VAWGFSNLGADV
-461 QDLIIEHT
+461 QDLYIEHT
-469 RGTSSGAEF
+469 RGTAFGAEY
-478 QTSSGAWLPVRY
+478 QLPNGTWSAVRY

-513 DTDTPIV
+513 DIDIPIV
-520 SSVFPTERRSLSL
+520 SSLFPTERRSLSL

-549 VDSAADWPSMLAAFA
+549 VDSATDWTSMLAAFA

-592 RGDINNPSPLSPVP
+592 RGDIDNPGPLSPVP

-612 DAAAHEWV
+612 DALSHEWV
-620 GTIPFDQLPQALD
+620 GTIPFDQLPQAYD
-633 PPDGVLAAAN
+633 PPDGVLATAN
-643 ARVTPDG
+643 ARVTPEG
-650 YRFPITLNWM
+650 YRYPITLDWM

-665 ERIYKVLESSPM
+665 ERIYRVLEAGHGKIPVASPPKNT
-677 EVEATDDNEPG
+677 ASNE
-688 KVSAP
+688 
-693 VPGVGTNKTLALSR
+693 TLALSH
-707 PLTPLDMLTLQND
+707 PLTAQDMLSLQND
-720 AISEP
+720 VYSKLDHI
-725 DLILAQR
+725 IAQR

-744 KNDPTLHQAADILRK
+744 KNDSTLHQAADLLRD
-759 WNGSVDANAS
+759 WNGNVDANSS

-776 ARATLWPMLLIPK
+776 ARVAFWPMLLIPR
-789 LAPEAGTQLA
+789 LAPEAAAPLA
-799 QGADLSKVKNLRAD
+799 QGADLSKVKNLRND
-813 AARAANLWQLYTWGE
+813 AARVANLWQVYTWGE
-828 RDSVEEQ
+828 RSSVEEQ
-835 LITHTP
+835 LISNAP

-853 DFLAAVVLRGLRN
+853 DFLAAVVQRGLRV
-866 AHAPRNLATWQQG
+866 AHAPRDLKGWQQG
-879 SAFPLD
+879 SAFALQID
-885 IEHPIFSHATLLAR
+885 HPIFSRATLLAR
-899 LLLGVPTGTGPQSQS
+899 LLLGVPTGTGPQPQS

-920 RQSGHAFGPSE
+920 KQVGHAFGPSE

-938 DPDRATLNLVL
+938 DPDRTTLNLVL

-955 GSPLYMDQFQSWLRG
+955 ASPWYMDQLQSWLRG
-970 TTFPLPFTPAATQ
+970 TTYPLPFTPAATQ
-983 PTITHTH
+983 PTITHTLI
-990 TLTPR
+990 LTPR